1 IVLPLLIGLG
11 VAFGIYIVLR
21 WRSGVDVAH
30 LLQTSTPMAVFF
42 SGLTTLSAFGSMALS
57 VDPGMASLG
66 DALSIALAIV
76 LLCILIVL
84 PALLL
89 LFTSSPK
96 EEGIA
101 QDEGS

>member
-1 IVLPLLIGLG
+1 
-11 VAFGIYIVLR
+11 
-21 WRSGVDVAH
+21 
-30 LLQTSTPMAVFF
+30 MAV
-42 SGLTTLSAFGSMALS
+42 SR
-57 VDPGMASLG
+57 DPGMASLG
-66 DALSIALAIV
+66 EALSLALAIV

-89 LFTSSPK
+89 LFTPSPR